1 MFNKPWIFLSRLN
14 DSAINQSQALVQS
27 YTPDSVRR
35 TFLRHWCN
43 LIHHV
48 RSQGH
53 SAPSQG
59 HGSNCIHPHE
69 CFSLITATT
78 VIPNGKIEF
87 PSAPSTRCGFRWTT
101 SMFVRSIKIAACLNI
116 LEHST
121 TLVNNVRQCW
131 TDVHTVRFLL
141 TNICRHKSTN
151 LVQQMSQV

>member
-101 SMFVRSIKIAACLNI
+101 SMFVNI
-116 LEHST
+116 HKNSSMLEHSWT
-121 TLVNNVRQCW
+121 FYNIGEQCS
-131 TDVHTVRFLL
+131 TVLNGRPHGTIFVDQ
-141 TNICRHKSTN
+141 HMST
-151 LVQQMSQV
+151 